1 MLLIFYK
8 GIEKEIYDQGRQKSC
23 RKKNCR
29 TIAIRQFITT
39 IYST

>member
-23 RKKNCR
+23 RKKTAGR
-29 TIAIRQFITT
+29 LQ
-39 IYST
+39 SGSS